1 MKKSLLALAVL
12 GAFAGAASA
21 QSSVTLY
28 GRVDLSVARNL
39 GTDYMVLQN
48 GSGSRLGVRGV
59 EDLGG
64 GLKAIFNIEHRFAA
78 DVGNTGTNNNGADGA
93 TTAFWHGR
101 SIVGLQ
107 GDTWGTVSFGREY
120 SPTFL
125 YVTLPSDPWGYDTVA
140 ANGGLSGASRFP
152 GANLPTRKNNTLNYS
167 SPNLGGFRAHAQ
179 WAMDEVAGNDSNGDW
194 GLALTYTA
202 GPLWVGFGYDRT
214 DDRIETVPNVGPVKV
229 EKGDWAVLSAAYDFG
244 VAKLIG
250 AVAQGD
256 QIRTGDKVRDLH
268 IAATAP
274 IGGGELRASYNK
286 LENRDADRDLSS
298 KFGLGYHYPLSKRT
312 TVYADYARDGEYTD
326 NKWGFDV
333 GIKHNF

>member
-78 DVGNTGTNNNGADGA
+78 DVGQTGSNNDASSA
-93 TTAFWHGR
+93 ASMWHGR

-107 GDTWGTVSFGREY
+107 GNFGEVRFGREY
-120 SPTFL
+120 TPNFL
-125 YVTLPSDPWGYDTVA
+125 YVQLAADPWGYDTVA
-140 ANGGLSGASRFP
+140 ANGSLGGGIDTVRA
-152 GANLPTRKNNTLNYS
+152 NNTLTYS
-167 SPNLGGFRAHAQ
+167 SPNLGGFRGHVQ
-179 WAMDEVAGNDSNGDW
+179 WIMDEVPGNDSNGSYA
-194 GLALTYTA
+194 LALTYAA
-202 GPLWVGFGYDRT
+202 GPLSVGFG
-214 DDRIETVPNVGPVKV
+214 RIDFDNVA
-229 EKGDWAVLSAAYDFG
+229 DWNILTAAYDFG
-244 VAKLIG
+244 VAKIIG
-250 AVAQGD
+250 GY
-256 QIRTGDKVRDLH
+256 GFGKVEANDSKRRDYH
-268 IAATAP
+268 IAAVAP
-274 IGGGELRASYNK
+274 VGPGEFRVSYNK
-286 LENRDADRDLSS
+286 LKQKDPSDDLSS

-312 TVYADYARDGEYTD
+312 TVYADYARDGELD
-326 NKWGFDV
+326 NDKWGFDV